1 MSETFLKSCQH
12 WSSDYSDEMTS
23 FYKLATVDY
32 EHLGNS
38 LDWEE
43 ELFKYS
49 SSREDKRLKILDVAC
64 GSGKFPSVIQKTLG
78 KSKKIKRVDYS
89 ILDPSL
95 FALEETKK
103 NLKAPFFVDEEFNS
117 TIQDFKKENSCYDV
131 SWAMHALYAIPPQD
145 IIESMRIFKETFRG
159 VGYIAHAREKS
170 HYIEFQK
177 IFLSGFKKNK
187 SVRYTTSEDIM
198 AALDQLGIKYEERIL
213 KYENKAESNDR
224 LIVEAYLQ
232 RCIFDDTI
240 TLEDLENNT
249 QTRDYILQCKDQNGW
264 SFNQEVSLIRVL

>member
-12 WSSDYSDEMTS
+12 WSSDYSDEMTQ

-32 EHLGNS
+32 EHLGSS

-43 ELFKYS
+43 ELFKYA

-103 NLKAPFFVDEEFNS
+103 NLKAPFFLDEEFNS

-198 AALDQLGIKYEERIL
+198 AALDKLGIKYEERTL

>member
-240 TLEDLENNT
+240 T
-249 QTRDYILQCKDQNGW
+249 
-264 SFNQEVSLIRVL
+264 

>member
-12 WSSDYSDEMTS
+12 WSSDYSDEMAQ

-32 EHLGNS
+32 EHLSNS

-43 ELFKYS
+43 ELFKYT

-177 IFLSGFKKNK
+177 IFHSGFRKNK

-198 AALDQLGIKYEERIL
+198 AALDKLGFKYEERTL

-232 RCIFDDTI
+232 RCVFDDTI
-240 TLEDLENNT
+240 ELKDLENNT

-264 SFNQEVSLIRVL
+264 SFKQEVSLIKVL